1 MRARLR
7 RQTPRWGG
15 LRVNPALSRSAPA
28 DPGETNVNTHEMIQA
43 AAVIAAPMAAA
54 VADRG
59 QLTAALTEAIAR
71 TAVTLAK
78 KIEDEARHAYSA
90 H

>member
-1 MRARLR
+1 M
-7 RQTPRWGG
+7 
-15 LRVNPALSRSAPA
+15 
-28 DPGETNVNTHEMIQA
+28 NTHEMIQA
-43 AAVIAAPMAAA
+43 AAAIAGPMAAA
-54 VADRG
+54 VAERG
-59 QLTAALTEAIAR
+59 LLTPALTEAIAR